1 MAHIYGKV
9 GPSEKAGEARKGHLG
24 GFACD
29 GPRAGHPRQGRG
41 TDAVPAGTHFVMEF
55 RITFHARTKESIAK
69 LGINPVKLGFAFD
82 TEKSTEISRENT
94 EKSTENSGKNTEK
107 STENSGENTGG
118 GPNKSGKPKRLTET
132 EARIVSILG
141 KQNNATQGY
150 IATQLGVTRTYV
162 TKIMGNLQT
171 QGVIRRVG
179 PDKGGHWEVIG
190 GEP

>member
-1 MAHIYGKV
+1 
-9 GPSEKAGEARKGHLG
+9 
-24 GFACD
+24 
-29 GPRAGHPRQGRG
+29 
-41 TDAVPAGTHFVMEF
+41 MEF

-82 TEKSTEISRENT
+82 TEKSTENSRE
-94 EKSTENSGKNTEK
+94 NTEK